1 MSKIENEQQRQLA
14 LCDYPKMPQEG
25 VEGRVYLTDY
35 YDDESIE
42 IDKLVYLALKERPD
56 WTGQPQN
63 SILKMDRIKKYLS
76 LAFQKFVEKVESEK
90 IHSAEEY
97 NKKYAIHYRCEEWLY
112 ILQKLLEKNDPEGIL
127 DAVQNCKERLAIL
140 L

>member
-1 MSKIENEQQRQLA
+1 MNNNGNWHYVIILKCHRKA
-14 LCDYPKMPQEG
+14 W
-25 VEGRVYLTDY
+25 EGRVYLTDY

-127 DAVQNCKERLAIL
+127 DAVQNCEERLAIL

>member
-1 MSKIENEQQRQLA
+1 
-14 LCDYPKMPQEG
+14 
-25 VEGRVYLTDY
+25 
-35 YDDESIE
+35 
-42 IDKLVYLALKERPD
+42 
-56 WTGQPQN
+56 
-63 SILKMDRIKKYLS
+63 MDRIKKYLS

-127 DAVQNCKERLAIL
+127 DAVQNCEERLAIL

>member
-1 MSKIENEQQRQLA
+1 MIYALVVVVKNISIVVLNKTDALSKIENEQQRQLA

-97 NKKYAIHYRCEEWLY
+97 NKKYAIIIGVRNGY
-112 ILQKLLEKNDPEGIL
+112 IFCKN
-127 DAVQNCKERLAIL
+127 C
-140 L
+140 